1 MSAMADKAVVVRLA
15 SRPEG
20 APSAA
25 NFEVASAPMPAPG
38 PDEALVQ
45 ALYLS
50 LDPAL
55 RPRMNAVSDYAG
67 AVPLGAVVPGPAL
80 GVVIASQS
88 PLLKAGDYVTGF
100 LGWQS
105 HAAMPAAE
113 LRKIDPAHAPLP
125 KWLSLL
131 GLSSFTAWI
140 GLTEIGKPQ
149 PGETVVVSAASGA
162 TGSVV
167 GQIARIM
174 GARAVGIAGG
184 PAKCRYVVEQ
194 LGFDA
199 CVDYRGPG
207 FLAQLDAACPR
218 GVDVDF
224 ENVGGDVLRAVF
236 ARMNP
241 FGRVVV
247 CGLVSE
253 YSAAGF
259 RDGPSLWPTVYKALR
274 IEGFRASRYF
284 DRIPAFVDQALAWSA
299 EGRLKHREH
308 ITEGIENTPQAF
320 VDMLAGVHVGKAM
333 VKV

>member
-1 MSAMADKAVVVRLA
+1 MTAVAREVRLVHRPDGVPTAACFAVV
-15 SRPEG
+15 E
-20 APSAA
+20 APLP
-25 NFEVASAPMPAPG
+25 VPAPG
-38 PDEALVQ
+38 EVLVEV
-45 ALYLS
+45 LYLS

-67 AVPLGAVVPGPAL
+67 AVPLDAVVPSPGL
-80 GVVIASQS
+80 GVVRESRS
-88 PLLKAGDYVTGF
+88 PLLKAGDHVSGF
-100 LGWQS
+100 LGWRS
-105 HAAMPAAE
+105 HAALPADT
-113 LRKIDPAHAPLP
+113 LRRIDPARAPLP

-131 GLSSFTAWI
+131 GLSSFTAWV
-140 GLTEIGKPQ
+140 GLTEIGRPQ

-167 GQIARIM
+167 GQIAKIL

-184 PAKCRYVVEQ
+184 EAKCRHVVDV

-199 CVDYRGPG
+199 CLDYRTRDLG
-207 FLAQLDAACPR
+207 ARLDTACPD
-218 GVDVDF
+218 GIDVDF

-253 YSAAGF
+253 YSQAAW

-284 DRIPAFVDQALAWSA
+284 DRLPEFVDQALDWAGQ
-299 EGRLKHREH
+299 GRLVHAEH
-308 ITEGIENTPQAF
+308 ITDGIETTPQAF
-320 VDMLAGVHVGKAM
+320 VDMLAGRHLGKAM
-333 VKV
+333 VRL